1 MAMKVKIVLS
11 CICFVLLGAGPHYA
25 FGIDRFL
32 PPLDGQTQE
41 GAELHAAVGLS
52 ALGWLDE
59 HRRQVDVIMD
69 RQRRYILEQNPSVQ
83 SVDDLYDLYDYRAF
97 SGRSSLTVEDR
108 AEAMSRY
115 LRDAEMRFAARDLRT
130 QGVDSSD
137 ILITDTFAFIHG
149 YDGGAGRTFGGTVSS
164 SLDMWS
170 VNGRESVAAGFFLL
184 LNAYGERSLMRLSL
198 GNERG
203 RFELA
208 YGIEEFGTSEFGA
221 IVAAGSWVS
230 VMYSA
235 YGLSGN
241 VILGGGRTATDEFRV
256 DLPVMSLLR
265 RPDLHPRVQVY
276 FERVPPQRQRINL
289 RFSDI
294 QPHPRVFLDGHVRL
308 QVSDAAGIDMRSGTA
323 YGRIVFVPLHR
334 ETWHLRL
341 GGGLSYSGD
350 LTDRSYAGSM
360 ALCEVRLGPLHA
372 REALSFGVVY
382 SQNYFPTFFRIP
394 DPDVPVIQVR
404 YGSFP

>member
-1 MAMKVKIVLS
+1 MTGRMSLSCVFIVLLAS
-11 CICFVLLGAGPHYA
+11 VPYLA
-25 FGIDRFL
+25 FGMDRFL

-59 HRRQVDVIMD
+59 HRRQVDIVMD
-69 RQRRYILEQNPSVQ
+69 RQRRHILEQNPSVHT
-83 SVDDLYDLYDYRAF
+83 VDDLYELYDFRAF
-97 SGRSSLTVEDR
+97 AGRSSMTIEDR
-108 AEAMSRY
+108 VEALSRY
-115 LRDAEMRFAARDLRT
+115 LRDTEMRSEARELRT
-130 QGVDSSD
+130 QGVDPSD
-137 ILITDTFAFIHG
+137 ILVTDTFAIIHG

-164 SLDMWS
+164 SVDLWS
-170 VNGRESVAAGFFLL
+170 VNGRESFAAGYFLL
-184 LNAYGERSLMRLSL
+184 LNAYGERSLLRLSL
-198 GNERG
+198 GNQRG

-208 YGIEEFGTSEFGA
+208 YGVEKFGTSEFGA
-221 IVAAGSWVS
+221 IVGPGSWVS

-241 VILGGGRTATDEFRV
+241 VILGGGRAASDEFRV
-256 DLPVMSLLR
+256 DLPVMSLFR

-276 FERVPPQRQRINL
+276 FERVPPQRQRINV
-289 RFSDI
+289 RFSEI
-294 QPHPRVFLDGHVRL
+294 EPYSNVFLDGHFRL
-308 QVSDAAGIDMRSGTA
+308 QVSDEAGIDMRRGTA
-323 YGRIVFVPLHR
+323 YGRVVFVPLHR
-334 ETWHLRL
+334 ETWHLRI
-341 GGGLSYSGD
+341 GGGLSYTGD

-360 ALCEVRLGPLHA
+360 ALFDVRLGPLRA

-382 SQNYFPTFFRIP
+382 SQNYYPTFFRIP